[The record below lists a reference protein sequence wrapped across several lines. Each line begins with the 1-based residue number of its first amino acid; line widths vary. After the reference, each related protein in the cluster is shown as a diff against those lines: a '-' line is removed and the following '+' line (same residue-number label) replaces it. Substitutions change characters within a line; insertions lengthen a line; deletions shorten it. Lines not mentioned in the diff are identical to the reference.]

1 MGVLVLN
8 VPSSVARSSRATG
21 QEVLLVDDRA
31 GTPRLRD
38 ADRCVDPGSDDD
50 AGSYCVLHPEDIT
63 AVISTVAHARPP
75 STGITKATSAK
86 LDALLANEAISH
98 DPGATVV
105 YRVRGAADGTR
116 ATMRSAL
123 NTGTA
128 GSGAVIHS
136 RDVGSGTDCDAAWE
150 VVAGFDAAEGSTNAL
165 VHDRCGGD
173 DDGLIVDEDVLEKVA
188 ALAGATLVTLDG
200 GQDGT
205 RDDGGGWGFRFDDLG
220 GGVVVVEPWHPGT
233 ASGGGRLAADSWRWR
248 LSRELSCLLRLPAPA
263 ARVPP
268 YYVEMRS
275 AGLAANVHG
284 VGSPEHVAVSRL
296 VFAAVGLQSTRGA
309 GAAKVDAAEEP
320 RDEAEEPLVTVV
332 SIVIACDSET
342 VQPERA
348 REGVAGAKE
357 VGGGGRDGSD
367 VPPHGHSDGNGR
379 VPVRRGFRRDLG
391 DGYDDVPEGLLTVA
405 LGQDDVE
412 VRLKTMK
419 EHDAHA
425 CTM

>member
-173 DDGLIVDEDVLEKVA
+173 DDGLIVDENVLEKVA

-220 GGVVVVEPWHPGT
+220 GGGVGVEPWHPGT

-248 LSRELSCLLRLPAPA
+248 LSSELSCLLRLPTPA

-309 GAAKVDAAEEP
+309 GVAKVDAAEESP
-320 RDEAEEPLVTVV
+320 DTVF

-342 VQPERA
+342 VKPSELGRESRA
-348 REGVAGAKE
+348 R
-357 VGGGGRDGSD
+357 
-367 VPPHGHSDGNGR
+367 
-379 VPVRRGFRRDLG
+379 RRLAEEAETAQMFRRMVTATVTGVFLFVAAFVGILAMGTMTFPRDC
-391 DGYDDVPEGLLTVA
+391 LLWPS
-405 LGQDDVE
+405 D
-412 VRLKTMK
+412 KTMLK
-419 EHDAHA
+419 YD
-425 CTM
+425 

>member
-1 MGVLVLN
+1 
-8 VPSSVARSSRATG
+8 
-21 QEVLLVDDRA
+21 
-31 GTPRLRD
+31 
-38 ADRCVDPGSDDD
+38 
-50 AGSYCVLHPEDIT
+50 
-63 AVISTVAHARPP
+63 VISTVAHAPPP

-86 LDALLANEAISH
+86 LNALLANEAISH

-123 NTGTA
+123 ETGTGVGGGDPLA
-128 GSGAVIHS
+128 GRGKRNGLRRGV
-136 RDVGSGTDCDAAWE
+136 E

-220 GGVVVVEPWHPGT
+220 GGGVVVVEPWHPGT

-248 LSRELSCLLRLPAPA
+248 LSRELACLLRLPTPA

-309 GAAKVDAAEEP
+309 GAAKVTM
-320 RDEAEEPLVTVV
+320 RLRI
-332 SIVIACDSET
+332 S
-342 VQPERA
+342 
-348 REGVAGAKE
+348 
-357 VGGGGRDGSD
+357 
-367 VPPHGHSDGNGR
+367 
-379 VPVRRGFRRDLG
+379 RRGEDR
-391 DGYDDVPEGLLTVA
+391 PSPSSPS
-405 LGQDDVE
+405 
-412 VRLKTMK
+412 
-419 EHDAHA
+419 
-425 CTM
+425 

>member
-38 ADRCVDPGSDDD
+38 ADRCVDPGSDDE

-63 AVISTVAHARPP
+63 AVISTVAQARPP

-123 NTGTA
+123 DTGTA

-136 RDVGSGTDCDAAWE
+136 RDVASGTDCDAAWE

-205 RDDGGGWGFRFDDLG
+205 RDDGGGLGFRFDDLG
-220 GGVVVVEPWHPGT
+220 GGGGGVVVEPWHPGT

-248 LSRELSCLLRLPAPA
+248 LSRELACLLRLPTPA

-275 AGLAANVHG
+275 TGLAANVHG

-309 GAAKVDAAEEP
+309 GAAKVSAAEEP
-320 RDEAEEPLVTVV
+320 RDEAEEPRDEAEEPPVTVV
-332 SIVIACDSET
+332 SIVIACDDET
-342 VQPERA
+342 VHQSELGRESRA
-348 REGVAGAKE
+348 R
-357 VGGGGRDGSD
+357 
-367 VPPHGHSDGNGR
+367 
-379 VPVRRGFRRDLG
+379 RRLAEEAETAQMFRRMVTATVTGVFLFVAAFVGILAMGTMTFPRDC
-391 DGYDDVPEGLLTVA
+391 LLWPS
-405 LGQDDVE
+405 D
-412 VRLKTMK
+412 KTMMK
-419 EHDAHA
+419 YD
-425 CTM
+425 